1 MRRFFTLVF
10 IVALAAGVAALVVKL
25 MGESKRYAGMS
36 EAEIRADLER
46 KLSGKLSDEALSKIQ
61 AAVVE
66 AIEKARPIVE
76 QVSPPEKVATQ
87 PPAEPATTGSDQG
100 SDGTPAAGGEAG
112 TPAEA

>member
-10 IVALAAGVAALVVKL
+10 VVTLAAGVAALVVKL

-46 KLSGKLSDEALSKIQ
+46 KLSGKLSDEALAKIQ
-61 AAVVE
+61 EAVVE

-76 QVSPPEKVATQ
+76 QVSPPEKVTH
-87 PPAEPATTGSDQG
+87 PPAEAETTAE
-100 SDGTPAAGGEAG
+100 AAGAGTEGEANAG
-112 TPAEA
+112 